1 MSSVWLVFKISSV
14 GAVLSQGK
22 IVPSMQLSYL
32 WECANW
38 CLKLKVHNH
47 IGCVTVFCV
56 VFCPEA
62 ITWETS
68 QSVSKVHGFG
78 FGEGWDHNLEEFVCQ
93 LYSIFENQAVILDNA
108 LTITRQSKFYCSN
121 MLKIFPSWQSQI
133 SYFLIKWFGWWTIC
147 KVWIDCV
154 LCSCL

>member
-1 MSSVWLVFKISSV
+1 M
-14 GAVLSQGK
+14 
-22 IVPSMQLSYL
+22 
-32 WECANW
+32 
-38 CLKLKVHNH
+38 
-47 IGCVTVFCV
+47 FCV

-133 SYFLIKWFGWWTIC
+133 SYFLIK
-147 KVWIDCV
+147 
-154 LCSCL
+154 